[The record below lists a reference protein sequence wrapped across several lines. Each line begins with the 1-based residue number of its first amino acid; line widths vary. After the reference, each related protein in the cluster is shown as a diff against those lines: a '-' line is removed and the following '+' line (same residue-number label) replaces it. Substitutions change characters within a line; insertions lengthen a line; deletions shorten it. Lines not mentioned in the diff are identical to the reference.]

1 MRIRGKILG
10 VIVIL
15 LFAFAL
21 AACGPASES
30 KVLNI
35 GWTGNPDSLNPG
47 VGLSS
52 DSYDIYNLVYDALY
66 QLQPDGT
73 FTMMTRQPG
82 DGVAP
87 GTYKVLVQ
95 LLESYRSGKNA
106 MPERYSDPATTP
118 LEATVDSDHTEFEF
132 TLEK

>member
-1 MRIRGKILG
+1 MVRGSFLLVLG
-10 VIVIL
+10 LFVGCGGDGEGGLVPVTGVVKNADGSPLKFESGNVI
-15 LFAFAL
+15 FQSTGGGA
-21 AACGPASES
+21 GASGA
-30 KVLNI
+30 V
-35 GWTGNPDSLNPG
+35 
-47 VGLSS
+47 
-52 DSYDIYNLVYDALY
+52 
-66 QLQPDGT
+66 QPDGT
-73 FTMMTRQPG
+73 FAMMTRQPG